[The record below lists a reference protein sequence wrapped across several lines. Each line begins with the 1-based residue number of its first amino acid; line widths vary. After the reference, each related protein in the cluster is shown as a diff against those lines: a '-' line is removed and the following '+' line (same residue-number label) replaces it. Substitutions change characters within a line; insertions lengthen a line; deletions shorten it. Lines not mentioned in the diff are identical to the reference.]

1 MGFKLRPAGGRSGL
15 FLCPAWLTCPVLT
28 FLQVRVGAGPGCAPT
43 VQRPDLSAPVPC
55 QPPLPPSLEEE
66 VHQGLG
72 ALQGPLLPR
81 GPRLLLP
88 PLFLLLCRHEGA
100 PGGLEGWAE
109 GKDEGQGCGE
119 GQRKGRVGGR
129 RDRSE
134 KGLRM
139 RQQCFKDVKLPASDN
154 STVGMN
160 EKVALLG
167 KYLLTYLGVLGMIF
181 TIKPQTKSIDNI
193 WREEKMT
200 KQM

>member
-129 RDRSE
+129 RDLQPCGE
-134 KGLRM
+134 
-139 RQQCFKDVKLPASDN
+139 
-154 STVGMN
+154 VGMSTG
-160 EKVALLG
+160 LG
-167 KYLLTYLGVLGMIF
+167 FLFQLSTPPPPHSYSYVRSVCVCVCLSVGRAGNSGMEGLG
-181 TIKPQTKSIDNI
+181 
-193 WREEKMT
+193 
-200 KQM
+200 